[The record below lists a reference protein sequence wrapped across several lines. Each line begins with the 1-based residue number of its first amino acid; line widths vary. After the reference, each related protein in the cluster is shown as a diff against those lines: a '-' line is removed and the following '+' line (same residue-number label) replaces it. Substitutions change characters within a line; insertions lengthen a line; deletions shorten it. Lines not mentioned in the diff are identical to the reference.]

1 MANSILQMMGNR
13 SPQRIPNLA
22 QQAQQMIQANDPS
35 MAQAVEYVKANG
47 GDPKQALI
55 KLMNERGIT
64 PQTVYNQFGIRV

>member
-1 MANSILQMMGNR
+1 
-13 SPQRIPNLA
+13 
-22 QQAQQMIQANDPS
+22 MIQANDPS

-64 PQTVYNQFGIRV
+64 PQAVYNQFGIRV